1 MLLERISSS
10 PFPSKKIRIEQ
21 VIKRLKIFEYDKQ
34 AFSAE
39 SKHSQRLWSLRHFTL
54 HLSVLLDIL
63 SFDTNKYN
71 TTNNYKGV
79 ISMDDMITMSMR
91 LPRQVVTWLRK
102 SAALATIEQDKRVS
116 MNSLI
121 VEILARAMET
131 DRRIVTRFV
140 GSGKKIG
147 AEKEGND

>member
-1 MLLERISSS
+1 M
-10 PFPSKKIRIEQ
+10 
-21 VIKRLKIFEYDKQ
+21 
-34 AFSAE
+34 
-39 SKHSQRLWSLRHFTL
+39 
-54 HLSVLLDIL
+54 
-63 SFDTNKYN
+63 
-71 TTNNYKGV
+71 
-79 ISMDDMITMSMR
+79 
-91 LPRQVVTWLRK
+91 LRK